1 MSTQLTLKERILQRK
16 KGMTV
21 QDKVT
26 FYKKYKTQINYIL
39 VGIIALAGGNIDRIA
54 EFSNNLLPDLTTVNE
69 RLDILEEQMKLIK
82 SNKIE
87 TTVQEEMS
95 QQLKDLKA
103 TGF

>member
-1 MSTQLTLKERILQRK
+1 MITEDRI
-16 KGMTV
+16 
-21 QDKVT
+21 T
-26 FYKKYKTQINYIL
+26 FYTKYKTQINYIL
-39 VGIIALAGGNIDRIA
+39 VGLAALLGGNVDRLT
-54 EFSNNLLPDLTTVNE
+54 NLLPNITTINK
-69 RLDILEEQMKLIK
+69 RLDTLEEQVKLIK